1 MRFEYANVLW
11 VLLLLIIPIIIHLF
25 HFKRFKTLYFSS
37 LIFVKQVEQETKSV
51 KKLKHLLI
59 LISRLLAFIALI
71 LAFAKPYFPLSQNT
85 PNSKISA
92 IYIDNS
98 YSMTNLRAEGQLF
111 EVAKEKARRIV
122 TELNDDEQFLI
133 VTNNQSTDEQR
144 EYSKKE
150 ALEKINQL
158 TLSPFSRTFSESAN
172 WMQTQLKSKEST
184 TLNNLIYISDF
195 QYISR
200 NNKELLMDK
209 QTKIFPIQLVPQKNS
224 NIAIDTA
231 WFSNPNFKLNTQ
243 NELHV
248 ILKNHGNQ
256 NLENVA
262 LNLKTNQTQRDIF
275 VSLAA
280 NDTAQVVVS
289 YSDMKQG
296 WVNGKLSVMDE
307 GITFDDDL
315 YFSYDVQDKNNVVI
329 INGEHAVPNIKSVY
343 ELDPFY
349 NVQEFYYKNIDNSIL
364 QKANTII
371 LNGLSNFSTGLIEQL
386 VIKAT
391 EGAGVAIFPGKD
403 PNIQELNALT
413 QALGLVNVLGKVN
426 EKFAITKISSK
437 DLFFKGVFQKAPNN
451 ITLPSLNSYLRT
463 ALSGKTISL
472 LRLENEAPV
481 LLRSSQFNTF
491 LFAGFLNKEEG
502 NFMTDAIFSTCLLRF
517 GELST
522 NVKPLYM
529 TIGEDT
535 QYPLV
540 QDQPERPIRLINEK
554 YEFIPF
560 KVLRQGKSWISVKQI
575 PNKNIVA
582 GQYKIMDDK
591 ELGQVSINY
600 DRNESA
606 LSYEDLDQF
615 TQQLN
620 EQGFKNVKSSVLKN
634 IATVVPINTKNKQE
648 YWKLLLILS
657 LMFFLTEMTLIKFWK

>member
-1 MRFEYANVLW
+1 MRFEYPSVLW
-11 VLLLLIIPIIIHLF
+11 ALLLLIIPIIIHLF
-25 HFKRFKTLYFSS
+25 HFKRYKTLYFSS

-59 LISRLLAFIALI
+59 LISRLLAFIALVF
-71 LAFAKPYFPLSQNT
+71 AFAKPYFPLSQNI

-92 IYIDNS
+92 IYVDNS
-98 YSMTNLRAEGQLF
+98 YSMTNLGSEGQLF
-111 EVAKEKARRIV
+111 EVAKEQARRIIAG
-122 TELNDDEQFLI
+122 LNDDEQFLI
-133 VTNNQSTDEQR
+133 VTNDQSADEQR
-144 EYSKKE
+144 AYSKKE
-150 ALEKINQL
+150 AVDKINQL
-158 TLSPFSRTFSESAN
+158 ALSPFSRTFSESVN
-172 WMQTQLKSKEST
+172 WIQTQLENKEST

-195 QYISR
+195 QNTK
-200 NNKELLMDK
+200 NNKELLIDK
-209 QTKIFPIQLVPQKNS
+209 HTKLFPIQLVPQKNS

-248 ILKNHGNQ
+248 ILKNYGSQ

-275 VSLAA
+275 VSVEA
-280 NDTAQVVVS
+280 NDTTEVVVN
-289 YSDMKQG
+289 YTDNKQG

-307 GITFDDDL
+307 GIIFDDDL
-315 YFSYDVQDKNNVVI
+315 YFSYEVQEKNNVVI
-329 INGEHAVPNIKSVY
+329 INGEDAVPNIKSVY

-349 NVQEFYYKNIDNSIL
+349 NVQEFNYKNIDNSLL

-386 VIKAT
+386 TIKAT
-391 EGAGVAIFPGKD
+391 EGSGVAIFPGKD
-403 PNIQELNALT
+403 PNTQELNSLL

-426 EKFAITKISSK
+426 EKFKITKISSN
-437 DLFFKGVFQKAPNN
+437 DLFFKGVFQKSPNN

-463 ALSGKTISL
+463 APSGKAISL
-472 LRLENEAPV
+472 LRLENDAPV

-491 LFAGFLNKEEG
+491 FFAGFLNKSEG
-502 NFMTDAIFSTCLLRF
+502 NFMTDAIFSTSLLRF

-522 NVKPLYM
+522 NIKPIYL
-529 TIGEDT
+529 TIGQNT
-535 QYPLV
+535 QYPLT
-540 QDQPERPIRLINEK
+540 QEQPERSIRLVNEQ

-582 GQYKIMDDK
+582 GQYKIMDTKD
-591 ELGQVSINY
+591 LGQVSLNY
-600 DRNESA
+600 DRSESS
-606 LSYEDLDQF
+606 LSYADLNLF
-615 TQQLN
+615 TQQLK
-620 EQGFKNVKSSVLKN
+620 EQGFENVKSSVLKTN
-634 IATVVPINTKNKQE
+634 ATVVPINTNNKKE

-657 LMFFLTEMTLIKFWK
+657 LMFFLTEMALIKLWK